1 MPVFVAINHICY
13 TLLYN
18 TNSQGRL
25 QVQKNII
32 LFFLL
37 ITISI
42 FQSSSAAPVKSVKP
56 QMISIYKSFEM
67 LEQAFIESC
76 ILTIA
81 RHTGKFWI
89 DLVTIKGCE
98 DLWFDYQTG
107 RVGIIKPD
115 QKK

>member
-1 MPVFVAINHICY
+1 M
-13 TLLYN
+13 LYN
-18 TNSQGRL
+18 TNFQGRL

-42 FQSSSAAPVKSVKP
+42 LHSSSAAPVKSVKP
-56 QMISIYKSFEM
+56 QMISIYKAFEM
-67 LEQAFIESC
+67 LERAFLESC
-76 ILTIA
+76 MLTIA
-81 RHTGKFWI
+81 RHTQKVRI
-89 DLVTIKGCE
+89 EPVTIMACE

-107 RVGIIKPD
+107 RVGIITPD

>member
-1 MPVFVAINHICY
+1 
-13 TLLYN
+13 
-18 TNSQGRL
+18 
-25 QVQKNII
+25 
-32 LFFLL
+32 
-37 ITISI
+37 
-42 FQSSSAAPVKSVKP
+42 
-56 QMISIYKSFEM
+56 M

-107 RVGIIKPD
+107 RVGIITPD